1 MTTLRIGYALSVL
14 WTAPRLLGARGP
26 TIAFGRPTTFL
37 LSRRKC
43 KRQRETR
50 AATRRIARSATIFAL
65 AAWLISGTVPATA
78 QVGAVAGAG
87 SRSCEQV
94 QADIADLPNLRRAY
108 VSWMQG
114 YLSGRNAA
122 REAEAL
128 ALVDLDDYE
137 AQWAWLSSW
146 CAERPSSSF
155 AQAVDALFDERVRV
169 IASE

>member
-1 MTTLRIGYALSVL
+1 M
-14 WTAPRLLGARGP
+14 PRLLGAGGP
-26 TIAFGRPTTFL
+26 TIVFGRPTTFL

-43 KRQRETR
+43 KRRRKIR

-65 AAWLISGTVPATA
+65 AAWLIGGTVPATA

-87 SRSCEQV
+87 SRSCAQA

-122 REAEAL
+122 REAEGL

-146 CAERPSSSF
+146 CGERPSSSF
-155 AQAVDALFDERVRV
+155 AQAVDALFDERVRA
-169 IASE
+169 IASD